1 MKKSGATIKLEQY
14 CFTQGL
20 NTHGQVDKWRK
31 GRTRDTKPV
40 LEKEWKQGLVF
51 KANRHNCSLE
61 FRFKQLQQPSNIF
74 KNVYELIKANLKSEW
89 QTDTTLNIHM
99 KSQKH

>member
-40 LEKEWKQGLVF
+40 LEKE
-51 KANRHNCSLE
+51 
-61 FRFKQLQQPSNIF
+61 
-74 KNVYELIKANLKSEW
+74 
-89 QTDTTLNIHM
+89 
-99 KSQKH
+99 